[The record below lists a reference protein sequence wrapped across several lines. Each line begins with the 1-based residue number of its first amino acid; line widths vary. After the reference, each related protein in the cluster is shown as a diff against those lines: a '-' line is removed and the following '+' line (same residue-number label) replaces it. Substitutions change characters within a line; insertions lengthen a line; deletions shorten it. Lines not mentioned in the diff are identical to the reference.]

1 MIAFTGTLSIKS
13 LLLVKTKSKS
23 DALLVSLPQVSSFTC
38 CSKKA
43 ISEGLYKFK
52 VHVIAF
58 RAIIVPFNF
67 WVITKRL
74 DRKLSGRYFN
84 VILKF
89 SEFSLLEFGLLYI
102 KTKIILSSSEFIFH
116 INSSRGDV
124 VCVGSFIIWYDKSF
138 FK

>member
-1 MIAFTGTLSIKS
+1 MQNNFNDTMIAFTGTLSIKS

-102 KTKIILSSSEFIFH
+102 KTKYCLPQNLISIYLVLM
-116 INSSRGDV
+116 DM
-124 VCVGSFIIWYDKSF
+124 
-138 FK
+138 

>member
-52 VHVIAF
+52 VRVIAF
-58 RAIIVPFNF
+58 KAIIVPFNF

-102 KTKIILSSSEFIFH
+102 KTKYCLPQNLISIYLVLVEM
-116 INSSRGDV
+116 
-124 VCVGSFIIWYDKSF
+124 
-138 FK
+138 